1 MYRLLPICSTLTKTV
16 TVLVI
21 FYRTLTN
28 AEFYKDYKRIKRKK
42 MFRKRCHYILPV
54 LCQIQTD
61 FKNSFADRLS
71 SKFVVK

>member
-42 MFRKRCHYILPV
+42 CSEKGATIFCLYFAKYRLILKILSP
-54 LCQIQTD
+54 TD
-61 FKNSFADRLS
+61 LAVNL
-71 SKFVVK
+71 